1 VARGRRL
8 WEPELLRAA
17 REALRMT
24 LREAAERMIELARD
38 RKVPEPG
45 VTAQAIFRHEHGSFP
60 GPDYRRLY
68 CLLYQKSECD
78 LGFRPPHTGAT
89 TRRPDSS
96 SPRLAEDNDDVLRR
110 DFLRH
115 STAALTLTALPGLGV
130 SVDGGEVR
138 PRLSA
143 RNVDELESVTDA
155 QRRLYQTLPSGTLW
169 SAVDGHLRLRVA
181 LTQDSQPERVHR
193 RVAAL
198 GGEAAGLLAWLAFDL
213 GNERARE
220 GLYDLA
226 LSLTAESGDAALD
239 AYVRAFRSQVR
250 QTEGRPREALTLASQ
265 AAATTGAGRIGRVPA
280 WLRTRH
286 ALALAEVRDEK
297 ACLIVLAKA
306 EEALGHGGHGSDPA
320 WMYAFDHERLTAARG
335 DCMLRLDQPE
345 SAERAYREALDDL
358 GEGSTRHRAELLT
371 GIASAVLRQRRID
384 EACALARES
393 LDVLGDQSP
402 LGVARVRRL
411 RRDLDDWHTDPGVV
425 ALDERLAVA

>member
-17 REALRMT
+17 RDGLRMT
-24 LREAAERMIELARD
+24 LREAADGMIELARD
-38 RKVPEPG
+38 RKIPEPG

-78 LGFRPPHTGAT
+78 LGFRPRSTAT
-89 TRRPDSS
+89 SRRPAP
-96 SPRLAEDNDDVLRR
+96 SPSGLAEDNDDVLRR

-130 SVDGGEVR
+130 SVSGGIR
-138 PRLSA
+138 PQLSA
-143 RNVDELESVTDA
+143 RNVDELESVTEA
-155 QRRLYQTLPSGTLW
+155 HRRLYQTLPSGTLW
-169 SAVDGHLRLRVA
+169 SAVDGHLRLLVA
-181 LTQDSQPERVHR
+181 LTQDPQPERVHR

-213 GNERARE
+213 GDEHARE
-220 GLYDLA
+220 RLYDLA

-250 QTEGRPREALTLASQ
+250 QTEGRPREALTLASH
-265 AAATTGAGRIGRVPA
+265 AAAIAGASRTGRVPA

-306 EEALGHGGHGSDPA
+306 EDALGQGEPGSDPA

-335 DCMLRLDQPE
+335 DCLLRLNQPE
-345 SAERAYREALDDL
+345 GAERAYREALDDL
-358 GEGSTRHRAELLT
+358 GDGSTRHRAELLA
-371 GIASAVLRQRRID
+371 GIAAAVLRQRRID
-384 EACALARES
+384 EACVLARDS

-411 RRDLDDWHTDPGVV
+411 RRDLDDWHDDPAVV